1 MYDQSIKI
9 LFNQNLNITRQT
21 TNNLTSAI
29 NLVILIKE
37 YDEVNFATQMSKLSN
52 IFKMIRCLSNAFAS
66 SNLLTLER
74 ERVFQQFVNA
84 VAQALNQNSL
94 VVEKNK

>member
-1 MYDQSIKI
+1 MIS
-9 LFNQNLNITRQT
+9 
-21 TNNLTSAI
+21 
-29 NLVILIKE
+29 V
-37 YDEVNFATQMSKLSN
+37 EVNFATQMSKLSK

>member
-1 MYDQSIKI
+1 MIP
-9 LFNQNLNITRQT
+9 
-21 TNNLTSAI
+21 
-29 NLVILIKE
+29 V
-37 YDEVNFATQMSKLSN
+37 EVNFATQMSKLSN

-94 VVEKNK
+94 VVEKISKRMKFLSIMLLGIVSATFC